1 MEPRIDPSA
10 GLLRLARRQGWV
22 LTTEQARRYGLGRR
36 PIERLI
42 SAGRWRRLT
51 SGVYYLQSGDPPWLA
66 YAWAGVLIGG
76 PEARL
81 SGEAASYL
89 HGLRDRAPKRIQVLI
104 PEHVRRAD
112 RGPWQFR
119 RERAGVRL
127 RSVGLP
133 PRTPL
138 EDTVLDLCAGRSE
151 HELIDVVTTAIQ
163 SRRTSAQIIVMRLEM
178 CCGTGGQRL
187 LRAVL
192 ADVAEG
198 AESPL
203 ELAYLRG
210 VERAHRL
217 PRGRRQVRHERQ
229 VRDVVYEEYAVVAEL
244 DGRLGHEGVGRFRDM
259 ERDNLAAVT
268 GLWTL
273 RFGWHDVRGDPCRV
287 AGMVSSVLRRRGWTG
302 ELVPCRRCKQ

>member
-1 MEPRIDPSA
+1 M
-10 GLLRLARRQGWV
+10 
-22 LTTEQARRYGLGRR
+22 TTEQARQHGLGRR

-51 SGVYYLQSGDPPWLA
+51 GGVYYLQSGDPPWLA
-66 YAWAGVLIGG
+66 YAWTGVLLGG

-81 SGEAASYL
+81 SGEAAAYL
-89 HGLRDRAPKRIQVLI
+89 HGLRDRAPKSIQVLV
-104 PEHVRRAD
+104 PEQVRRAD

-138 EDTVLDLCAGRSE
+138 EDTVLDLCVGKGE
-151 HELIDVVTTAIQ
+151 PELIDLVTTAIQ
-163 SRRTSAQIIVMRLEM
+163 SRRTNADIIVSRLDMRS
-178 CCGTGGQRL
+178 GTGGRRL

-192 ADVAEG
+192 ADIGEG

-203 ELAYLRG
+203 ELSYLRG

-217 PRGRRQVRHERQ
+217 PPGRRQVRQGKQ
-229 VRDVVYEEYAVVAEL
+229 VRDVVYDEYSLVAEL
-244 DGRLGHEGVGRFRDM
+244 DGRLGHEGAGRFRDM

-268 GLWTL
+268 GYWTL

-287 AGMVSSVLRRRGWTG
+287 AGMVSSVLRSRGWTG
-302 ELVPCRRCKQ
+302 ELVSCRRCKQ